1 MQINSQ
7 TPQADLERLYRA
19 VTRRE
24 LLKESPLNVRRTLRF
39 ALLFLM
45 FPGMIC
51 GFWVGL
57 GLTLVFCVAL
67 LCLLGMEHT
76 PEAVLATQVW
86 LVCGGCVF
94 VFFCGLS
101 VYSAL
106 AMRRQREQMRP
117 AEPAGEA
124 PALPCGEPLKI
135 RWCKHTN
142 AAGAH
147 EWMAELRFHAPV
159 EGIHAFLIS
168 LQELGRH
175 RFLSVGQQ
183 GVCTV
188 HSSINGGNMQALL
201 LYRLAAGQ
209 HTLRWILEPPS
220 GAKPAT
226 EITLLCRP

>member
-7 TPQADLERLYRA
+7 TPQDALERLYRA

-24 LLKESPLNVRRTLRF
+24 LLKDSPLNLRRTLRF

-67 LCLLGMEHT
+67 LCLLGTEHT

-86 LVCGGCVF
+86 LVCGCGVF
-94 VFFCGLS
+94 VYYCGRA
-101 VYSAL
+101 VYTAL
-106 AMRRQREQMRP
+106 AMRRRREQMRP
-117 AEPAGEA
+117 AEPAGDAE
-124 PALPCGEPLKI
+124 ALPCGEPQKV
-135 RWCKHTN
+135 RWCRHTR
-142 AAGAH
+142 ADGTSG
-147 EWMAELRFHAPV
+147 WVAELRFHAPAA
-159 EGIHAFLIS
+159 GIHAFLIS
-168 LQELGRH
+168 LQEAGRH
-175 RFLSVGQQ
+175 RFLTVGQQ
-183 GVCTV
+183 GMCTV
-188 HSSINGGNMQALL
+188 HSVMNGGNMQALL
-201 LYRLAAGQ
+201 LYKLAAGQ
-209 HTLRWILEPPS
+209 HTLRWMLEPPS